1 CIDKNDRVTHLSE
14 KSEWLN
20 IVVLA
25 ALFFVMWGSAQILN
39 VPKITTYRMLYYP
52 MAFFIGYY
60 WLSSKSVL
68 DVLKKLWWLFL
79 AAGIVS
85 GVFYV
90 KKNYGTYYAEYSVLN
105 NWLSVFHAWF
115 TTLGILGVSQTV
127 LNFHNKFS
135 DYMTKISFG
144 IFVLHIFVL
153 LLVNTLLKPVAQNLP
168 IAVIYIIELVAALAG
183 SVLLWELLSRI
194 PVVRFVLFGIKKSK

>member
-1 CIDKNDRVTHLSE
+1 
-14 KSEWLN
+14 
-20 IVVLA
+20 
-25 ALFFVMWGSAQILN
+25 M
-39 VPKITTYRMLYYP
+39 
-52 MAFFIGYY
+52 
-60 WLSSKSVL
+60 
-68 DVLKKLWWLFL
+68 
-79 AAGIVS
+79 
-85 GVFYV
+85 
-90 KKNYGTYYAEYSVLN
+90 N